1 MKLIKQLRWILGAT
15 LILLVAISICLQISL
30 ENYVETQQEM
40 CPELSER
47 FSFTPVI
54 FAYSSMYFY
63 GRLKEN
69 RLLIPYLYSGCK
81 KGIRSQHGLKD
92 LYLVDCFI
100 SDEKRDSL
108 LRNTIIYP

>member
-1 MKLIKQLRWILGAT
+1 MEGIVWLCSALIDRHPGDQVIAANFCKFNSYMARQGIFVDGIQQFSPNVCEDQTFT
-15 LILLVAISICLQISL
+15 LEID
-30 ENYVETQQEM
+30 E
-40 CPELSER
+40 
-47 FSFTPVI
+47 
-54 FAYSSMYFY
+54 
-63 GRLKEN
+63 
-69 RLLIPYLYSGCK
+69 LIPYLYSGCK